1 MFPSHF
7 HEDNLT
13 YHVYAN
19 SYDAFINQCMYIHSC
34 FHKMINNI
42 HAHVLSK
49 NKDIG
54 SIISRLGI
62 LIIYKNEKEK
72 TNAILT
78 MGLMPNCLKLRHI
91 HCTIKVTSFFKSPIL
106 NHKYIHVHENIY
118 KYINIFLCFKNF
130 AVYIIEVREFSLYSY
145 TCN

>member
-34 FHKMINNI
+34 SHKMINNI

-72 TNAILT
+72 IYAILT

-106 NHKYIHVHENIY
+106 NHKYMSMII
-118 KYINIFLCFKNF
+118 YINIFLCFKNF